1 MRAPGHASLSAE
13 AGRFPRADRAS
24 ASRKRPWPRRCK
36 LGRKARTPA
45 REIMILSIALSHP
58 ALIESHCEELAATEF
73 IGAGV
78 GALRDALLAA
88 PAEALISSTALA
100 EWLTGAGRGPDCERI
115 LALAAKMPNWWCM
128 RPRSRAFGRRS
139 GVKAK
144 LGLASSGGR
153 VK

>member
-1 MRAPGHASLSAE
+1 M
-13 AGRFPRADRAS
+13 
-24 ASRKRPWPRRCK
+24 K
-36 LGRKARTPA
+36 LGRKARTPP

-88 PAEALISSTALA
+88 PAEALISSTAL
-100 EWLTGAGRGPDCERI
+100 GRMADRRRAWARLRADFGVGRQDAQ
-115 LALAAKMPNWWCM
+115 LVVHAAA
-128 RPRSRAFGRRS
+128 SRAFGRRS
-139 GVKAK
+139 GVEAK

-153 VK
+153 VT